1 MRSPGGGSAM
11 MRGELASELA
21 SECAAVFGGATMR
34 GVAAREAA
42 AVGGRCASSV
52 IEEVRRRA
60 GSRSAE
66 LPAPLLYRQIRRQD
80 QAAEMILGRSGRL
93 VMPLQR

>member
-1 MRSPGGGSAM
+1 M

-21 SECAAVFGGATMR
+21 SECTAVFGGATMR
-34 GVAAREAA
+34 GVAAR
-42 AVGGRCASSV
+42 S
-52 IEEVRRRA
+52 A

-66 LPAPLLYRQIRRQD
+66 PPAPVLCRQTSQQD

>member
-1 MRSPGGGSAM
+1 

-21 SECAAVFGGATMR
+21 SECTAVFGGATMR

-42 AVGGRCASSV
+42 AAGGRCACSV

-66 LPAPLLYRQIRRQD
+66 PPAPVLCRQTSQQD